1 VRELSGAE
9 ELEAVLPVENRQAT
23 WRELKAAGFELP
35 ELEVSPSVFWI
46 AVALVLM
53 PLALLV
59 LALRTWFAVLAIIDF
74 TFLAYK
80 FTRPLAIHPPDWCK
94 TVGQA
99 ALCLKNIRGAHGA
112 EVPWTR
118 EEITDR
124 VRMIIAE
131 AAGVPI
137 GKVTHD
143 TPLIDLLGC

>member
-1 VRELSGAE
+1 VPELSGVE
-9 ELEAVLPVENRQAT
+9 ELETVLPVEIRQAT

-35 ELEVSPSVFWI
+35 ELQVSRSVFWI
-46 AVALVLM
+46 AVALVLT
-53 PLALLV
+53 PLGLLV
-59 LALRTWFAVLAIIDF
+59 LAVRTWFAVLSIIEF

-99 ALCLKNIRGAHGA
+99 ALCLKYIRGAHGA
-112 EVPWTR
+112 VVPWTR

-124 VRMIIAE
+124 VRMIIGE

-137 GKVTHD
+137 DKVTHD
-143 TPLIDLLGC
+143 TLLIDLLRC